1 MAATQSERLLVV
13 DDNEVNRDLLRRRLG
28 KAGYVVDEAEGY
40 SSAVR
45 KMDQQCYDLILLD
58 IMMPE
63 VNGVEML
70 RRLRKLYSQS
80 ELPIIMVT
88 AKDES
93 EGLGESLQ
101 EGANDYIT
109 KPVDFPI
116 ALARIKAQLMRKR
129 AESALKESESRLRD
143 LFEHASDMIHVS
155 DEDGRILY
163 ANKVCCSI
171 LGLVREEVEG
181 GQIEALLHPDEIGNY
196 RAVMARLL
204 EHEQNE
210 RFETRFV
217 RRDGGILEVE
227 GNVSCRLYDG
237 NKTLRGIFRDITE
250 RKRVEML
257 KNEFVSIVSHELRTP
272 LTSIMGSLGLMVG
285 GVVGELPSAAVG
297 MLDIAYKNSQRL
309 LRLINDI
316 LDIEK
321 IESGKM
327 DFSLKR
333 HALRDLLEQA
343 IESNRA
349 YAQSFGVTLQ
359 LDVAAGFCAEVLVDG
374 DRLIQVLTNL
384 LSNAIKFSP
393 KGGVVRVRLLPDQD
407 RALVEVIDQGSG
419 IPLSFQPRVFE
430 KFAQAEASSTRLKGG
445 TGLGLS
451 IARAIIERLHG
462 DIGFRSGAGMGTVF
476 FFRLSNHAA
485 GRNVSPSAF

>member
-1 MAATQSERLLVV
+1 MATTQGERILVV
-13 DDNEVNRDLLRRRLG
+13 DDNEINRDLLRRRLSKVG
-28 KAGYVVDEAEGY
+28 FLIDEADGY
-40 SSAVR
+40 TTAMER
-45 KMDQQCYDLILLD
+45 MALHTPDLILLD

-63 VNGVEML
+63 INGVEML
-70 RRLRKLYSQS
+70 KRLRKTYSQG

-93 EGLGESLQ
+93 EGLGETLQ

-109 KPVDFPI
+109 KPVNFPV

-129 AESALKESESRLRD
+129 AESALKEGEARLRD

-155 DEDGRILY
+155 DEQGHIVY
-163 ANKVCCSI
+163 ANNAFCEV
-171 LGLVREEVEG
+171 LGLASEDLEGASLEEWLHPAEVEG
-181 GQIEALLHPDEIGNY
+181 Y
-196 RAVMARLL
+196 REVMASLL
-204 EHEQNE
+204 THEQSA

-227 GNVSCRLYDG
+227 GNMSCRLFDG

-285 GVVGELPSAAVG
+285 GVVGQLPEQAMS

-327 DFSLKR
+327 DFYLKR
-333 HALRDLLEQA
+333 HPLRELVEQA
-343 IESNRA
+343 IEANRA
-349 YAQSFGVTLQ
+349 YGETFGARILLEVP
-359 LDVAAGFCAEVLVDG
+359 DDFAPEVLVDN

-384 LSNAIKFSP
+384 LSNALKFSP
-393 KGGVVRVRLLPDQD
+393 KAGVVRVSMKPLQERVLI
-407 RALVEVIDQGSG
+407 EVIDQGPG
-419 IPLSFQPRVFE
+419 IPLAFQSRVFE
-430 KFAQAEASSTRLKGG
+430 KFAQAESANTRQKGG

-451 IARAIIERLHG
+451 IARAIVERLHG
-462 DIGFRSGAGMGTVF
+462 EIGFRSEPGVGTTF
-476 FFRLSNHAA
+476 FFSLPNQNLRSK
-485 GRNVSPSAF
+485 

>member
-1 MAATQSERLLVV
+1 MAVIQSERLLVV
-13 DDNEVNRDLLRRRLG
+13 DDNEINRDLLRRRLG
-28 KAGYVVDEAEGY
+28 KAGYIVEEADGY
-40 SSAVR
+40 ASAMQ
-45 KMDQQCYDLILLD
+45 KMELSHYDLILLD
-58 IMMPE
+58 IMMPDI
-63 VNGVEML
+63 NGVEML
-70 RRLRKLYSQS
+70 RRLRKTYSQG

-93 EGLGESLQ
+93 EGLEESLQ
-101 EGANDYIT
+101 EGANDYVT
-109 KPVDFPI
+109 KPVNFPI

-163 ANKVCCSI
+163 ANKTFCSI
-171 LGLVREEVEG
+171 LGLEREELAG
-181 GQIEALLHPDEIGNY
+181 GQLEALLHPEEIGKVG
-196 RAVMARLL
+196 AVVARLL

-227 GNVSCRLYDG
+227 GNVSCRFYDG

-285 GVVGELPSAAVG
+285 GVVGELPTAAVG
-297 MLDIAYKNSQRL
+297 MLEIAYKNSQRL

-327 DFSLKR
+327 DFHLKR
-333 HALRDLLEQA
+333 CGLRELLEQA

-349 YAQSFGVTLQ
+349 YADGFGVRLQ
-359 LDVAAGFCAEVLVDG
+359 LEDTPGFAAEVFVDG

-393 KGGVVRVRLLPDQD
+393 KGSVVRVRLLPDQD
-407 RALVEVIDQGSG
+407 RARVEVIDLGPG
-419 IPLSFQPRVFE
+419 IPLAFQSRVFE

-462 DIGFRSGAGMGTVF
+462 EIGFRSSVGSGTVF
-476 FFRLSNHAA
+476 FFWLSNYAA
-485 GRNVSPSAF
+485 GPVAS